1 MVIIIKKTMM
11 GRGHDQV
18 MIEDVNLGVKSWR
31 VGSLSTTWDM
41 RHAPHRSPARL

>member
-1 MVIIIKKTMM
+1 MLLLVIIIKKTIM

-31 VGSLSTTWDM
+31 VGSLSTT
-41 RHAPHRSPARL
+41 